1 MRETNFTVGRLQAGY
16 ETNYGGQFAH
26 FGRPEL
32 KVVDKAAKN
41 KLEASHWSRGFLCCF
56 LYVACT

>member
-41 KLEASHWSRGFLCCF
+41 KLEASHWDHSRSWS
-56 LYVACT
+56 

>member
-16 ETNYGGQFAH
+16 ETNYGGQFVH

-41 KLEASHWSRGFLCCF
+41 KLEASHWDHSRSWSQNFK
-56 LYVACT
+56 TE